1 MSAPK
6 GKKPTTARWG
16 WHGAGII
23 SLPGTAILN
32 EGGTLAPATPDLRP
46 IAEGL
51 ARSPND
57 VPRIESELIS
67 LRLRYHRYLRQ
78 DEFGPGR
85 VEQLIAFRELAR
97 FVDRSIDLLNAVR
110 LSCETICQA
119 S

>member
-1 MSAPK
+1 M
-6 GKKPTTARWG
+6 
-16 WHGAGII
+16 
-23 SLPGTAILN
+23 
-32 EGGTLAPATPDLRP
+32 APATPDLRP